1 MSDLRSMI
9 KDIQRHVG
17 AEVDGV
23 FGPATAGRV
32 LKALKGDK
40 TPAPAGILSD
50 LDGVDPR
57 SQKVLLSLDAKAV
70 PMFCQFIK
78 LAKATAATLGCDY
91 VLIGGQRSWEEQ
103 DALYAQG
110 RTKPGIKV
118 TNARGGY
125 SNHNFK
131 IAGDF
136 GVFRAGI
143 YLDDEKRSKEERA
156 LAAKVHK
163 ACSEHAKACGLEW
176 GGSWSGFKD
185 LPHYEVATGLS
196 MAEKRKLFQEKGSVL

>member
-1 MSDLRSMI
+1 MSDLRSII

-23 FGPATAGRV
+23 FGPATAARV

-40 TPAPAGILSD
+40 TPAPAGILAD
-50 LDGVDPR
+50 LEGIDPR

-70 PMFCQFIK
+70 PMFCQFLK

-110 RTKPGIKV
+110 RTTPGKKV

-131 IAGDF
+131 IAGDC
-136 GVFRAGI
+136 GAFRAGI
-143 YLDDEKRSKEERA
+143 YLDEKEPA
-156 LAAKVHK
+156 TAAKVHK

-176 GGSWSGFKD
+176 GGSWQGFKD

-196 MAEKRKLFQEKGSVL
+196 MAAKRKLFREKGSVLA

>member
-1 MSDLRSMI
+1 MNDLRSI
-9 KDIQRHVG
+9 TKDIQRHVG
-17 AEVDGV
+17 EDVDGV
-23 FGPATAGRV
+23 FGLDTARRV
-32 LKALKGDK
+32 LAALRGEEPPVEKPGADL
-40 TPAPAGILSD
+40 AGSIA
-50 LDGVDPR
+50 LDGR
-57 SQKVLLSLDAKAV
+57 SHAVIMTLDLKARDS
-70 PMFCQFIK
+70 FARFTR

-110 RTKPGIKV
+110 RTKPGKKV

-143 YLDDEKRSKEERA
+143 YLDEKEPA
-156 LAAKVHK
+156 TAAKVHK

-196 MAEKRKLFQEKGSVL
+196 MAEKRKRFQEKGSVL

>member
-1 MSDLRSMI
+1 MSDLRSI
-9 KDIQRHVG
+9 TKNIQRHLG
-17 AEVDGV
+17 LTPDGV
-23 FGPATAGRV
+23 FGPMTAAAV
-32 LKALKGDK
+32 MAAL
-40 TPAPAGILSD
+40 
-50 LDGVDPR
+50 VPR
-57 SQKVLLSLDAKAV
+57 PPVTDESVLDARSLSVIETLDVKAQRS
-70 PMFCQFIK
+70 FTEFLL

-110 RTKPGIKV
+110 RTTPGKKV

-131 IAGDF
+131 IAGDC
-136 GVFRAGI
+136 GAFRAGI
-143 YLDDEKRSKEERA
+143 YLDEKEPA
-156 LAAKVHK
+156 TAAKVHK

-176 GGSWSGFKD
+176 GGSWQGFKD

-196 MAEKRKLFQEKGSVL
+196 MAAKRKLFREKGSVLA